1 MGISWKP
8 IRRRMAKITSLTL
21 LLTFLLLFFKSVMEL
36 GLLSPYLAKL
46 VFNTRSVITGY
57 LHFTLLGFISLFIL
71 TQLQMIK
78 VIDTNCK
85 LFDMGLS
92 FFFLVRLFTSSICLL

>member
-36 GLLSPYLAKL
+36 ESLSPYLAKL
-46 VFNTRSVITGY
+46 VFNTRSVIIGY
-57 LHFTLLGFISLFIL
+57 LHITLLGFISLLML

-78 VIDTNCK
+78 VIDTNRK
-85 LFDMGLS
+85 LLS
-92 FFFLVRLFTSSICLL
+92 YRITIFIAGWIITVLYM